1 MAGAQV
7 ITNPL
12 APLPPSTPRAPVVW
26 LTGLSGAGKST
37 IAQALQSMLQHN
49 NVRSTVLDGDQM
61 RRGLCADLGFTA
73 ADRTENIRRISEVA
87 RLMADAGM
95 LVISACISPFRAD
108 RAMARSIVGADNFH
122 EVFVDTPLAL
132 CEARDPKGLY
142 LRARKGELPDFTGIG
157 SPYEAP
163 ATPALRL
170 DTATQDA
177 NACARAIYGLLTA
190 R

>member
-1 MAGAQV
+1 
-7 ITNPL
+7 
-12 APLPPSTPRAPVVW
+12 
-26 LTGLSGAGKST
+26 
-37 IAQALQSMLQHN
+37 MLQHN

-177 NACARAIYGLLTA
+177 NACARAIYELLTA

>member
-108 RAMARSIVGADNFH
+108 RAMARSI
-122 EVFVDTPLAL
+122 
-132 CEARDPKGLY
+132 
-142 LRARKGELPDFTGIG
+142 RA
-157 SPYEAP
+157 
-163 ATPALRL
+163 
-170 DTATQDA
+170 
-177 NACARAIYGLLTA
+177 
-190 R
+190 